1 MSKRLGLA
9 LFILLAALFLF
20 GFFPKLLTEKIKP
33 SAAVIVNLANGG
45 NQRAPNPSPAG
56 ATIAQAGTPKPK

>member
-1 MSKRLGLA
+1 
-9 LFILLAALFLF
+9 
-20 GFFPKLLTEKIKP
+20 LTEKIKP